1 MSDYTYQTKTNDKPD
16 SKYDVLGH
24 LMPAKAFFF
33 ITVDEVGSEGFLV
46 RKTYT
51 TINNPYLNSM
61 RLTELQKIR
70 EVYPERTGLW
80 ARNPDSLASIAAH
93 VLGKDKVT
101 SYSSTSG
108 NFPDG
113 ATRFQGVDCNSKTVY
128 VDIAKAKRAGAK
140 LVTPDEIGQSVSEY
154 LKDLPSKQRREG
166 LNTLTKSLGVDNE
179 YLVKPAP
186 VVPADGIFSKKGLA
200 IATGFEKWAR
210 VVQVFGIF
218 LTGYDLTMASEDS
231 IRIKSIR
238 PIERSTLRQIAGWE
252 GSMAGRWAG
261 AALGARIGAAEG
273 ALCGIEL
280 GPGAFIT
287 GLVGGLI
294 GGAIGYFGE
303 SYLLDKA
310 GIN

>member
-1 MSDYTYQTKTNDKPD
+1 MSDYVYQTKTNTKPD
-16 SKYDVLGH
+16 SQYDVFGH
-24 LMPAKAFFF
+24 LMPARAFFF
-33 ITVDEVGSEGFLV
+33 VTVDEVGPEGFLV

-51 TINNPYLNSM
+51 TTKNPYLEKLELS
-61 RLTELQKIR
+61 ELQKIR

-80 ARNPDSLASIAAH
+80 ARNPDSLASVAEH

-101 SYSSTSG
+101 SFASASG
-108 NFPDG
+108 SFPEGSPRFDG
-113 ATRFQGVDCNSKTVY
+113 KTVY
-128 VDIAKAKRAGAK
+128 VDIAKAKRYGAK
-140 LVTPDEIGQSVSEY
+140 LVTPDEIGRAVNEY
-154 LKDLPSKQRREG
+154 LKDLPSKERREG
-166 LNTLTKSLGVDNE
+166 LNTLKKSLGIDNE
-179 YLVKPAP
+179 FLVKPAP
-186 VVPADGIFSKKGLA
+186 VVPADGIFSKSGLA
-200 IATGFEKWAR
+200 ITLGFEKWAR

-218 LTGYDLTMASEDS
+218 LTGYDLAASAGES
-231 IRIKSIR
+231 MRIKSIK

-273 ALCGIEL
+273 TLCGIEL

-303 SYLLDKA
+303 EYVLDKA
-310 GIN
+310 GIK